1 MDPLRYG
8 MVGGGPGAFIGGV
21 HRMAAALDGEYRLV
35 AGAFSSTAGRSAVQ
49 GRELGLDPDRVH
61 GSFEELIEAESALP
75 PDERIEVV
83 SIVTP
88 NHLHHPAAR
97 AALEAGFHVV
107 CDKPLTLTVE
117 EAEDLC
123 RLAAEHDRVFCVTH
137 NYTGYPLVKEAREL
151 VRSGALGEVRKVVV
165 EYSQGWL
172 STLLESEGHKQ
183 AEWRS
188 DPAKAGISSALGDI
202 GTHAHN
208 LAEYVTGERVTAI
221 FADLGSV
228 VEGRTLEDDATLLL
242 RLGGDSTRDA
252 PRTGGGGADG
262 PDASRS
268 GAPPGIRGV
277 LIASQVSLGERNH
290 LRLRVYGSEGAL
302 DWCQE
307 DPNDLRLVDADG
319 TERILHTGSGA
330 LSEAAT
336 AHTRL
341 PGGHPEGFIEAFA
354 NLYRNVA
361 RNIRA
366 RESGEAPLPFA
377 TDFPSVQDGAR
388 GVHFLHAAV
397 RSGREGRWVDAT
409 YDPPGAGG

>member
-8 MVGGGPGAFIGGV
+8 MIGGGPGAFIGGV

-35 AGAFSSTAGRSAVQ
+35 AGAFSSNAGRSAVQ

-61 GSFEELIEAESALP
+61 GSFRELIEAESALP

-137 NYTGYPLVKEAREL
+137 NYTGYPLVKEAREQ

-221 FADLGSV
+221 FADLGTV
-228 VEGRTLEDDATLLL
+228 VDGRSLEDDAALLL
-242 RLGGDSTRDA
+242 RLGGPSGGAGEA
-252 PRTGGGGADG
+252 PGGGPG
-262 PDASRS
+262 P
-268 GAPPGIRGV
+268 GGIRGV

-307 DPNDLRLVDADG
+307 EPNDLRLLDADG
-319 TERILHTGSGA
+319 TERILHTGGGG
-330 LSEAAT
+330 LSEAAN

-366 RESGEAPLPFA
+366 REAGVAPPPFA
-377 TDFPSVQDGAR
+377 DDFPSVQDGAR

-397 RSGREGRWVDAT
+397 RSGREGRWVDAG
-409 YDPPGAGG
+409 YEPPGS